1 MTLPM
6 RLRDTFAQRVLAYVA
21 FCRLLSLERE
31 KTIVSFFESTLRADN
46 FEATEKLA
54 AFSFKVDKFLRLHL
68 FSPLQILFYLSNR
81 DEFVGKEE
89 KARRISSFSL
99 TIRRFPRCESFE
111 RFENLHSRVGK
122 TVLEA
127 FHRSS
132 YYLRAGLYLAIRGED
147 FTSVV
152 ALSNVV
158 APSKTVRANDELLVT
173 RSMLLVRG
181 MPPATSVTQRIGSK

>member
-1 MTLPM
+1 M

-46 FEATEKLA
+46 FKAITLFPSKLIN
-54 AFSFKVDKFLRLHL
+54 FFDYTYFLLSKFYSISR
-68 FSPLQILFYLSNR
+68 I

-122 TVLEA
+122 TALEA

-132 YYLRAGLYLAIRGED
+132 YYLRAGLYLAIHGED

>member
-21 FCRLLSLERE
+21 FCRLLSRTKKRSFLSSSPPFEP
-31 KTIVSFFESTLRADN
+31 TILN
-46 FEATEKLA
+46 
-54 AFSFKVDKFLRLHL
+54 
-68 FSPLQILFYLSNR
+68 SPLFPSKLINFFDYTYFLLSKFYSSRIEMNSLEKKKRQEEFLPFLLRYVDFRGANLSK
-81 DEFVGKEE
+81 DS
-89 KARRISSFSL
+89 RIC
-99 TIRRFPRCESFE
+99 IY
-111 RFENLHSRVGK
+111 RVGK
-122 TVLEA
+122 TALEA

>member
-21 FCRLLSLERE
+21 FCRLLSRTKKRSFLSSSPPFEP
-31 KTIVSFFESTLRADN
+31 TILKLRKN
-46 FEATEKLA
+46 
-54 AFSFKVDKFLRLHL
+54 
-68 FSPLQILFYLSNR
+68 SPLFPSKLINFFDYTYFLLSKFYSISRIEMNSLEKKKRQEEFLPFLLRYVDFRGANLSK
-81 DEFVGKEE
+81 DS
-89 KARRISSFSL
+89 RIC
-99 TIRRFPRCESFE
+99 IY
-111 RFENLHSRVGK
+111 RVGK
-122 TVLEA
+122 TALEA

>member
-46 FEATEKLA
+46 FKAITLFPSKLIN
-54 AFSFKVDKFLRLHL
+54 FFDYTYFLLSKFYSISR
-68 FSPLQILFYLSNR
+68 I

-111 RFENLHSRVGK
+111 RFENLHLPGWKDGVGG
-122 TVLEA
+122 VPPFQLLPQG
-127 FHRSS
+127 R
-132 YYLRAGLYLAIRGED
+132 
-147 FTSVV
+147 
-152 ALSNVV
+152 ALSGD
-158 APSKTVRANDELLVT
+158 PR
-173 RSMLLVRG
+173 RG
-181 MPPATSVTQRIGSK
+181 FYERGRIIKRRCTE

>member
-1 MTLPM
+1 MN
-6 RLRDTFAQRVLAYVA
+6 
-21 FCRLLSLERE
+21 SLEKKKRQE
-31 KTIVSFFESTLRADN
+31 EFLPFLLRY
-46 FEATEKLA
+46 
-54 AFSFKVDKFLRLHL
+54 VDFRGAN
-68 FSPLQILFYLSNR
+68 LSK
-81 DEFVGKEE
+81 DS
-89 KARRISSFSL
+89 RIC
-99 TIRRFPRCESFE
+99 IC
-111 RFENLHSRVGK
+111 RVGK
-122 TVLEA
+122 TA

>member
-1 MTLPM
+1 MK
-6 RLRDTFAQRVLAYVA
+6 LRKNSPLFPSKLINFFDYTYF
-21 FCRLLSLERE
+21 LLSKFYSISRIEMNSLEKKKRQE
-31 KTIVSFFESTLRADN
+31 EFLPFLLRY
-46 FEATEKLA
+46 
-54 AFSFKVDKFLRLHL
+54 VDFRGAN
-68 FSPLQILFYLSNR
+68 LSK
-81 DEFVGKEE
+81 DS
-89 KARRISSFSL
+89 RIC
-99 TIRRFPRCESFE
+99 IY
-111 RFENLHSRVGK
+111 RVGK
-122 TVLEA
+122 TALEA

>member
-46 FEATEKLA
+46 FELA
-54 AFSFKVDKFLRLHL
+54 AFSFKVDKFLRLHTSTIHL
-68 FSPLQILFYLSNR
+68 FSPLQILFFSNR

-122 TVLEA
+122 TALEA

>member
-1 MTLPM
+1 M

-46 FEATEKLA
+46 FKAITLFPSKLINFFDYTYFLLSKFYSISRIEMNSLEKKKRQEEFLP
-54 AFSFKVDKFLRLHL
+54 FLLRYVDFRGAN
-68 FSPLQILFYLSNR
+68 LSK
-81 DEFVGKEE
+81 DS
-89 KARRISSFSL
+89 RIC
-99 TIRRFPRCESFE
+99 IC
-111 RFENLHSRVGK
+111 RVGK
-122 TVLEA
+122 TALEA

>member
-46 FEATEKLA
+46 FKAITLFPSKLINFFDYTYFLLSKFYSISRIEMNSLEKKKRQEEFLP
-54 AFSFKVDKFLRLHL
+54 FLLRYVDFRGAN
-68 FSPLQILFYLSNR
+68 LSK
-81 DEFVGKEE
+81 DS
-89 KARRISSFSL
+89 RIC
-99 TIRRFPRCESFE
+99 IY
-111 RFENLHSRVGK
+111 RVG
-122 TVLEA
+122 TTALEA

-132 YYLRAGLYLAIRGED
+132 YYLRAGLYLAIRGKD

>member
-1 MTLPM
+1 M

-21 FCRLLSLERE
+21 FCRLLSRTKKRSFLSSSPPFEP
-31 KTIVSFFESTLRADN
+31 TILN
-46 FEATEKLA
+46 
-54 AFSFKVDKFLRLHL
+54 
-68 FSPLQILFYLSNR
+68 SPLFPSKLINFFDYTYFLLSKFYSISR
-81 DEFVGKEE
+81 IDEFVGKEE

-122 TVLEA
+122 TALEA